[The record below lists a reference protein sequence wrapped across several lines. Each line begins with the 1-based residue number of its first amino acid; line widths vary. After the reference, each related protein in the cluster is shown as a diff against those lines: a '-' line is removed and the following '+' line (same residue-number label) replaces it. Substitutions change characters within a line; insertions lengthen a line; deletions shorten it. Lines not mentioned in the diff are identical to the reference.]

1 MIEVKIEMPSGYWAD
16 GTIASRQ
23 QLNEGP
29 LVLVHLPAVAEDH
42 ATPVHRSRIRI
53 VQKEETK

>member
-1 MIEVKIEMPSGYWAD
+1 MIEVKVEMPSGYWAD

-29 LVLVHLPAVAEDH
+29 LVLVNLPVQSKDH